1 MIRIFDF
8 LFSLIGLI
16 FLSPL
21 LILIII
27 IGLIDNGSPLFI
39 QKRVGCNLKSFSL
52 NKFRTMP
59 INTKSIGT
67 HLLKDLKLT
76 SFGYFL
82 RRTKLDE
89 IPQLFNVL
97 IGDMSLVGP
106 RPCLFNQRKLISERK
121 KRGVFKVRPGITGLA
136 QILGINMGTPTLLSK
151 MDLKMIKKMSL
162 FNYFYYI
169 VKTIFLIIKKKHKN
183 SFKKLNYIKF

>member
-21 LILIII
+21 LTLLWC
-27 IGLIDNGSPLFI
+27 IGLFDNGSPLFM
-39 QKRVGCNLKSFSL
+39 QKRVGRSLKSFIL
-52 NKFRTMP
+52 VKFRTMP
-59 INTKSIGT
+59 IKTRSTGT
-67 HLLKDLKLT
+67 HLVKDIKLT

-97 IGDMSLVGP
+97 LGDMSLVGP
-106 RPCLFNQRKLISERK
+106 RPCLFNQKKLISERK
-121 KRGVFKVRPGITGLA
+121 KREVFKVKPGITGLA
-136 QILGINMGTPTLLSK
+136 QVSGINMKTPTLLSK
-151 MDLKMIKKMSL
+151 TDLKMIRKMSL

-169 VKTIFLIIKKKHKN
+169 LRTILTIIK
-183 SFKKLNYIKF
+183 

>member
-8 LFSLIGLI
+8 FFSFIGLI

-21 LILIII
+21 LILIFF
-27 IGLIDNGSPLFI
+27 IGLFDSGSPLFI
-39 QKRVGCNLKSFSL
+39 QSRVGYNLKPFL
-52 NKFRTMP
+52 LIKFRTMP
-59 INTKSIGT
+59 MGVRSAGT
-67 HLLKDLKLT
+67 HLIKDIKLS

-89 IPQLFNVL
+89 IPQLLNVFL
-97 IGDMSLVGP
+97 GDMSLVGP

-136 QILGINMGTPTLLSK
+136 QISGINMKTPTLLSK
-151 MDLKMIKKMSL
+151 TDQKMIKDMSL
-162 FNYFYYI
+162 YNYFYYI
-169 VKTIFLIIKKKHKN
+169 LKTIFKIIK
-183 SFKKLNYIKF
+183 

>member
-151 MDLKMIKKMSL
+151 IDLKMIKKMSL

>member
-21 LILIII
+21 IILIFF
-27 IGLIDNGSPLFI
+27 IGLFASSSPLFI
-39 QKRVGCNLKSFSL
+39 QSRVGYNLKSFSL
-52 NKFRTMP
+52 IKFRTMP
-59 INTKSIGT
+59 MGVRSAGT
-67 HLLKDLKLT
+67 HLIKDIKLN

-89 IPQLFNVL
+89 IPQLLNVL
-97 IGDMSLVGP
+97 FGDMSLVGP
-106 RPCLFNQRKLISERK
+106 RPCLFNQKKLINERK

-136 QILGINMGTPTLLSK
+136 QISGINMKTPTLLAK
-151 MDLKMIKKMSL
+151 TDQKMIKNMSL

-169 VKTIFLIIKKKHKN
+169 FKTIFKII
-183 SFKKLNYIKF
+183 